1 MILSASLTRLPGSVR
16 SSREYVMTEAPS
28 HDVTQLLIDWSNGNR
43 EALDQLIPLVYAEL
57 RRLAHGYLSRQATGH
72 SLQTTALINEA
83 FVRLIDQQQVRWQ
96 NRAHFFGIAAQTM
109 RNILVDNARRKRA
122 QKRGGGVST
131 VVFNEAIGVVND
143 QKGLDLVALDEA
155 LNRLADTDSKLSRL
169 VELKFFGGL
178 TIPET
183 AEVLDVS
190 PATVKRGW
198 LTAKIWLRREIE
210 ESQAP

>member
-1 MILSASLTRLPGSVR
+1 
-16 SSREYVMTEAPS
+16 MTAAQS
-28 HDVTQLLIDWSNGNR
+28 HEVTQLLIDWSNGNR
-43 EALDQLIPLVYAEL
+43 EALDKLIPLVYAEL
-57 RRLAHGYLSRQATGH
+57 RRLAHGFLSRQPAGH

-83 FVRLIDQQQVRWQ
+83 FVRLIDQKQIGWQ

-122 QKRGGGVST
+122 QKRGGGEST

-155 LNRLADTDSKLSRL
+155 LNRLADTDSTLSRL

>member
-1 MILSASLTRLPGSVR
+1 
-16 SSREYVMTEAPS
+16 MTEAS
-28 HDVTQLLIDWSNGNR
+28 SNEVTQLLIDWSNGNR
-43 EALDQLIPLVYAEL
+43 DALDKLIPLVYAEL
-57 RRLAHGYLSRQATGH
+57 RRLAHGFLRRQPAGH

-83 FVRLIDQQQVRWQ
+83 FIRLIDQKQIGWQ

-122 QKRGGGVST
+122 QKRGGGEST

-155 LNRLADTDSKLSRL
+155 LNRLSDRDSTLSRL

-183 AEVLDVS
+183 AEVLDIS

-210 ESQAP
+210 GSPTR